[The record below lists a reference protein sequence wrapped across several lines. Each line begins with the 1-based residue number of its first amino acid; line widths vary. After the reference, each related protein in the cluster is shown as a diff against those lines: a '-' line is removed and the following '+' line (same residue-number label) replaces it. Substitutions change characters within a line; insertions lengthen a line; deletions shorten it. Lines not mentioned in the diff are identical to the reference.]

1 MYGLEKSLGFKI
13 SKISNKINNKF
24 NKLLQKYDIALEQRA
39 TIEIIKYRKD
49 VNQTEI
55 AAILEKDK
63 TTISRTLAS
72 LEKKGFIFKN
82 QIDKRTNLIEITPKA
97 EKMLEESSEIVN
109 EFRQSLYTNL
119 NEDEAKTLIKL
130 LDKIELSV
138 KDN

>member
-1 MYGLEKSLGFKI
+1 MYGLEQSLGFKI

-109 EFRQSLYTNL
+109 EFRQSLYINL
-119 NEDEAKTLIKL
+119 SDDEAKTLIKL
-130 LDKIELSV
+130 LDKVELSV

>member
-1 MYGLEKSLGFKI
+1 MYGLEQSLGFKI

-72 LEKKGFIFKN
+72 LEKKRFYFQKSN
-82 QIDKRTNLIEITPKA
+82 
-97 EKMLEESSEIVN
+97 
-109 EFRQSLYTNL
+109 
-119 NEDEAKTLIKL
+119 
-130 LDKIELSV
+130 
-138 KDN
+138 

>member
-119 NEDEAKTLIKL
+119 NEDEAKTLINL
-130 LDKIELSV
+130 LDKVELSV